1 MKEEEL
7 LEERNLINIE
17 YLIQFFLRRKKII
30 VLTSSVLF
38 SVLFIN
44 TIYSYI
50 KKPLYQGSFSILIE
64 DPIENKQPSIN
75 SFEQTLA
82 LNEYT
87 YKLPTLIQY
96 LKSGLVLSPV
106 ANELG
111 LSSKSLEDRIEIS
124 RQGTKPFVSSGILKV
139 SLVGKNKIQNM
150 ITMEKISKRYLEAAS
165 EQRQLKLKSGIDFLN
180 SELPFLG
187 KKTIF
192 LEKQIENFRKKN
204 NILEPLIS
212 AQNLQKQK
220 FDIEQNIQS
229 YKLNLDRLDIIKE
242 EILLN
247 KFNIN
252 GFIEELS
259 ELGINIISSD
269 QKIINEYLSLQGTF
283 AEARTKYKSSSKV
296 LTNIKSRLENLFPEI
311 KEKQLAS
318 IELGVKSNISK
329 IKLAEKKLENVN
341 MVFKFQPELLSQY
354 EKLSRDLKIAEA
366 NFDSLNLAKEKF
378 RLELAQKAIPW
389 RIIEE
394 PVMQSQPISPNLREE
409 IIKSIF
415 LSIFAGFLLGLLREV
430 LDKVFHNEDEVELIL
445 RGLGL
450 SFLGSIPYLK
460 SLKNN
465 DSDDK
470 ESNDFLISES
480 FRSLATS
487 IRFFNIANDQSNLI
501 VITSTKQSEGKST
514 LTSLLAKTFADLG
527 KKVLLI
533 DCDLRRPSVHN
544 FFEKDN
550 IVGLSNYLTDGKM
563 NLENI
568 KNKNIYKNLDIITA
582 GIKPPDPIFLLASEK
597 MNTLTIDLKEDN
609 YDFIFLDAPPSQGLA
624 DAKILSQYAN
634 LVLYV
639 VGIDDTNKKDFIK
652 TAKFFEMKSD
662 NKVPIAVIANRCKE
676 SKSLVSKYGDSYYY
690 NTNLY
695 NYYNSNSSDEEPGND
710 LETKSTDFDSK
721 FTALKKLIN
730 KNWNKILTWIDF

>member
-487 IRFFNIANDQSNLI
+487 IRFFTIANDQSNLI

>member
-7 LEERNLINIE
+7 LEESNLINIE

-30 VLTSSVLF
+30 ILTSSVLF

-124 RQGTKPFVSSGILKV
+124 LQGTKPFISSGILKV

-150 ITMEKISKRYLEAAS
+150 IAMEKISKRYLEAAS

-180 SELPFLG
+180 SELPLLG

-220 FDIEQNIQS
+220 FEIEQNIQS
-229 YKLNLDRLDIIKE
+229 YKSNLDRLDIIKD

-329 IKLAEKKLENVN
+329 IKLAEKKLEKVN

-354 EKLSRDLKIAEA
+354 EKLSRDLEIAET

-394 PVMQSQPISPNLREE
+394 PEMQSQPISPNLREE

-445 RGLGL
+445 RGLGF

-470 ESNDFLISES
+470 ELNDFLISES

-487 IRFFNIANDQSNLI
+487 IRFFNIGNDQSNLI

-533 DCDLRRPSVHN
+533 DCDLRRPTVHN

-662 NKVPIAVIANRCKE
+662 NKVPIAVVANRCKE